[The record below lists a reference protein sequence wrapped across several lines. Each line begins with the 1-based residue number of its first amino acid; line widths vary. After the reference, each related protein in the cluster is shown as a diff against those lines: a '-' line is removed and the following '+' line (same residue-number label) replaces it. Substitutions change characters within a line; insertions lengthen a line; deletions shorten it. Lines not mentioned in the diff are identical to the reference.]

1 MSEISEEE
9 VGRQILIAL
18 SQIKTTTT
26 RLKLELEIMQK
37 YMIDDILDLMEQ
49 AVTKKISEEET
60 LEIAHKAYD
69 TILKLQSAI
78 IETMM
83 KLKRTV
89 G

>member
-1 MSEISEEE
+1 MAEINEEE
-9 VGRQILIAL
+9 IGRQILVAL

-26 RLKLELEIMQK
+26 RLKFELEIMQK
-37 YMIDDILDLMEQ
+37 YMVDDILDLMEQ
-49 AVTKKISEEET
+49 AIMKKISEAES

-78 IETMM
+78 IEMMM